1 MLRTAQGEKIQVIKR
16 LATNWRSVGI
26 LLDFDKDGTELDI
39 IENDHSN
46 SVARCQAMFQHW
58 LKGNG
63 VEPCSWRTLIGVLE
77 DCDQEILAKDIQR
90 AFS

>member
-1 MLRTAQGEKIQVIKR
+1 MRTAQQQKIHVIKS

-26 LLDFDKDGTELDI
+26 LLDFDADGTELDI
-39 IENDHSN
+39 IEKDHSS

-63 VEPCSWRTLIGVLE
+63 LEPCSWRTLIGVLE
-77 DCDQEILAKDIQR
+77 DCDQEDLAKDIQR